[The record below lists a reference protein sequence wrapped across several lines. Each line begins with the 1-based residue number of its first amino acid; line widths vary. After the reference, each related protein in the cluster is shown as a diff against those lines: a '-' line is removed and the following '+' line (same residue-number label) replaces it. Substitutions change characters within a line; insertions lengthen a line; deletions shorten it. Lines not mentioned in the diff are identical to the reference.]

1 MAKKLAHD
9 VKSYEKKLRTL
20 KKDHE
25 IFHTFVRG
33 DKLSMG
39 IQILKK
45 GENYGE
51 PAHKNG
57 EIYYILKG
65 KAKLSIGKKIF
76 NVSPGMAMNIPPKV
90 IHNFYDVKKELVFLF
105 TFGGRDE

>member
-9 VKSYEKKLRTL
+9 LVEYEKKLRTS
-20 KKDHE
+20 KKTRE
-25 IFHTFVRG
+25 IFHTFIRSE
-33 DKLSMG
+33 KLSMG

-57 EIYYILKG
+57 EVYHILKG
-65 KAKLSIGKKIF
+65 RAKLSIGKK
-76 NVSPGMAMNIPPKV
+76 VYDVKPGMAMNIPPKV
-90 IHNFYDVKKELVFLF
+90 VHNFYDVKRELVFLF
-105 TFGGRDE
+105 IFAGYDD